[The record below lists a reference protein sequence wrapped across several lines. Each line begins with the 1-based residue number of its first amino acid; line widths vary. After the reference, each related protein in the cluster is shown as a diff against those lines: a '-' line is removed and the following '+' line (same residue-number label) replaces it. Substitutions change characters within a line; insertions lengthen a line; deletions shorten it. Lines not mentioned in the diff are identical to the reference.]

1 MTLVNGKQR
10 RVTLL
15 LNLQIG
21 YCRRIVTGVAAHA
34 ERKGWLLEEMPAI
47 PGVRERLKRSQ
58 PDGVIA
64 HILDEPLAEML
75 QNLKCPVVSVS
86 SNLPE
91 APFPSIDV
99 DHRAIGRMAA
109 EYFLDLGH
117 SQFAFFGSATAGFS
131 VAREETFVGTL
142 GDRGFVVERNHAE
155 YVLRPPYDEYSRAS
169 EDRTRR
175 WLKSLP
181 KPVAIL
187 CSNDEHARLLSFL
200 CQSGGVPVP
209 EDVALLGVDN
219 DLTICALGSPPIS
232 SIDNPAEEVGF
243 QAAGILSQMMAGQKV
258 GRGVASIQPVHV
270 VERPSTD
277 RFAVDDALVQKAIA
291 FLKRNLREV
300 GMGVVDVSEY
310 LGVSRR
316 SLERVFSSALGMTVL
331 GAIHRLR
338 IRSAKSLL
346 SNTDLSTATIAA
358 ECGFS
363 NHRRFG
369 IVFKEQMRMTPSQFR
384 RLVRF
389 ES

>member
-1 MTLVNGKQR
+1 M
-10 RVTLL
+10 
-15 LNLQIG
+15 
-21 YCRRIVTGVAAHA
+21 
-34 ERKGWLLEEMPAI
+34 
-47 PGVRERLKRSQ
+47 
-58 PDGVIA
+58 
-64 HILDEPLAEML
+64 
-75 QNLKCPVVSVS
+75 
-86 SNLPE
+86 
-91 APFPSIDV
+91 
-99 DHRAIGRMAA
+99 
-109 EYFLDLGH
+109 
-117 SQFAFFGSATAGFS
+117 
-131 VAREETFVGTL
+131 
-142 GDRGFVVERNHAE
+142 
-155 YVLRPPYDEYSRAS
+155 
-169 EDRTRR
+169 
-175 WLKSLP
+175 
-181 KPVAIL
+181 
-187 CSNDEHARLLSFL
+187 
-200 CQSGGVPVP
+200 
-209 EDVALLGVDN
+209 
-219 DLTICALGSPPIS
+219 
-232 SIDNPAEEVGF
+232 
-243 QAAGILSQMMAGQKV
+243 
-258 GRGVASIQPVHV
+258 ASIQPVHV